1 MIVTKTIKP
10 VKPRVFT
17 KHDISQFFGIQPT
30 RVTNWE
36 AGRTLKLKPSILEA
50 SGRGTRNLY
59 SVGDVYKTGLAILLL
74 AVGYS
79 SKVVQRAVDAA
90 PGHIE
95 HAKWMFIEYPSG
107 SQEPRIRW
115 SRKPPLMR
123 ADLAHGHI
131 VNLANIRKSVDELM
145 ANRR

>member
-1 MIVTKTIKP
+1 MIVTDTTKA
-10 VKPRVFT
+10 VKRRVFT
-17 KHDISQFFGIQPT
+17 KHDISEFFGIPPT

-36 AGRTLKLKPSILEA
+36 AGRTIRLKPSILEA

-79 SKVVQRAVDAA
+79 SKVVQRAVDQS

-95 HAKWMFIEYPSG
+95 HAKWMFIEHLSG

-115 SRKPPLMR
+115 SREPPLMR
-123 ADLAHGHI
+123 AELVHGHI
-131 VNLANIRKSVDELM
+131 VNLADIRKSVDELI
-145 ANRR
+145 AK